1 MRIAKS
7 ILPFLLALPV
17 HAQSPLRAKDVR
29 NIAKGGSAALPRL
42 SELLADP
49 DTEIRQEAVKAI
61 AEIDTQ
67 ASLEPLV
74 RATRDNDAEVQIR
87 ATDGLVNFYVP
98 GYLRTGISG
107 SLRRFGAG
115 IKSRFTETNDQAI
128 EPYVQ
133 VRPDVIQALGRLVR
147 GGGNMEARA
156 NAARAA
162 GILRGRAALPDLLDA
177 LHSKDTNL
185 IYESLIALQ
194 KIHDASAAP
203 GVRFLLKDLDPKV
216 QLAAIETTGLLQNK
230 AAIPDLRDVLDH
242 SHNTKIQRAALSA
255 IAMLPEESSREVYAR
270 YLENKDEGLRSAA
283 AEGFARLKNPA
294 DLPKLQ
300 KAFEEE
306 SKTPPRLAL
315 AFAEVMLGRRE
326 VSEFSPLQLLINT
339 LNSVSYRGVASGYL
353 IELARDPA
361 VRASLYPAMQQGT
374 KDEKIHIARV
384 LARSGDRESIAPLE
398 KLSRDEDTEVAQ
410 EGLRALRTL
419 QARI

>member
-1 MRIAKS
+1 MRVAKA
-7 ILPFLLALPV
+7 ILPFVLALPLS
-17 HAQSPLRAKDVR
+17 AQAPLRAKDVR
-29 NIAKGGSAALPRL
+29 NIAKGGPAALPRL

-74 RATRDNDAEVQIR
+74 RATRDNDPEVQIR

-107 SLRRFGAG
+107 SLRRFGTG
-115 IKSRFTETNDQAI
+115 IKSRFTETNDQVI

-133 VRPDVIQALGRLVR
+133 VRADVIQALGRLVR

-162 GILRGRAALPDLLDA
+162 GILRGRAALPGLLDA

-185 IYESLIALQ
+185 IYESLIAVQ
-194 KIHDASAAP
+194 KIRDASAAP

-216 QLAAIETTGLLQNK
+216 QLAAVETTGLLQNK
-230 AAIPDLRDVLDH
+230 AAVPDLRDVLGH
-242 SHNTKIQRAALSA
+242 SHNIKIQRAALSA
-255 IAMLPEESSREVYAR
+255 LAMLPEESSREVYAR
-270 YLENKDEGLRSAA
+270 YLESKDEGLRSAA
-283 AEGFARLKNPA
+283 AEGFARLKSPA

-353 IELARDPA
+353 VELARDPG

-374 KDEKIHIARV
+374 KDEKIQIARV

-398 KLSRDEDTEVAQ
+398 KLSRDGDTEVAQ

-419 QARI
+419 QARN